1 MFRRRDNMRMEE
13 RREPQRNRDREKETD
28 RQLLRDIK
36 RGKER
41 WTLGGKCEFPWR
53 EDIDKRF
60 WVNWEWGM
68 EDEGKRYK
76 DGNMSDQD
84 G

>member
-13 RREPQRNRDREKETD
+13 RRESQRNRDREKETD
-28 RQLLRDIK
+28 RQLPREIK

-41 WTLGGKCEFPWR
+41 WTLGEKCEFPWR

-60 WVNWEWGM
+60 WVNWGRGM
-68 EDEGKRYK
+68 EVEGKRYK

>member
-28 RQLLRDIK
+28 RQLLKDIK

-41 WTLGGKCEFPWR
+41 WTQEGN
-53 EDIDKRF
+53 
-60 WVNWEWGM
+60 VNFHGE
-68 EDEGKRYK
+68 RI
-76 DGNMSDQD
+76 
-84 G
+84 